1 MVGALAL
8 GIVVFALGIFL
19 LWVLIYAGGLVR
31 RPPSQEPLSEA
42 AAGERKALLAT
53 GMIIATGLLLTI
65 YGFVDPIRQAG
76 AKERQVDIAI
86 ERGIESY
93 ALRCAGCHGE
103 DGKGAVVPGSEPK
116 RVAPQLNREQFW
128 ADDPDEAKRQYELVY
143 KTIQRGRP
151 GTPMPPWGQG
161 EGGTLNQ
168 EEIYELAIMIT
179 HGDKHVQAT
188 FEHVTESGAIDIMR
202 PSGTVW
208 DVVKRLVEYNIA
220 HGAQRPIP
228 PSEAGPPLP
237 PELQAGR
244 NVFVGKGCVAC
255 HATEADTRLV
265 GPPLTKIATEGA
277 TRKPGLSAEDYI
289 RESIRDPNA
298 FIVPTFP
305 GPPSLMPPLALTDDE
320 VRDLLRYLLSLE

>member
-19 LWVLIYAGGLVR
+19 LWVLIYAGVLVR
-31 RPPSQEPLSEA
+31 RPPSDEPLSET
-42 AAGERKALLAT
+42 AAGERKALMAT
-53 GMIIATGLLLTI
+53 GMIIVTGLLLTI
-65 YGFVDPIRQAG
+65 YGFVDTSRQAG

-93 ALRCAGCHGE
+93 ALRCFGCHGE
-103 DGKGAVVPGSEPK
+103 DGKGAVVAGTEPK
-116 RVAPQLNREQFW
+116 RVAPQLNREPFW

-168 EEIYELAIMIT
+168 EELYELAIMIT
-179 HGDKHVQAT
+179 NGDRHIEAT
-188 FEHVTESGAIDIMR
+188 FEHVTETGAIDIMR
-202 PSGTVW
+202 ARGSAW
-208 DVVKRLVEYNIA
+208 DVVKQLVEYNIA

-244 NVFVGKGCVAC
+244 NVFVAKGCVAC
-255 HATEADTRLV
+255 HATEGDTRLV
-265 GPPLTKIATEGA
+265 GPPLTRIATVGS
-277 TRKPGLSAEDYI
+277 TRKPGFSAEEYI
-289 RESIRDPNA
+289 KESIMNSAA
-298 FIVPTFP
+298 FIVPDFQP
-305 GPPSLMPPLALTDDE
+305 MMPSFVGILTDE
-320 VRDLLRYLLSLE
+320 EMEALLRYLLSLE